1 MPPNPTSKVLVKLSA
16 PERLGYV
23 FEKISFDVP
32 RTHEGAQFMG
42 WWDDATRN
50 QRDQV
55 MKLAHDAKI
64 TVVEALGKLT
74 ESE

>member
-1 MPPNPTSKVLVKLSA
+1 MSDPRSKPLVRLSA

-32 RTHEGAQFMG
+32 RTMEGARFMN
-42 WWDDATRN
+42 WWDASTRN

-55 MKLAHDAKI
+55 MKLAHDEGI
-64 TVVEALGKLT
+64 TVVEALEKLT
-74 ESE
+74 ESA

>member
-1 MPPNPTSKVLVKLSA
+1 MSVSQKSNTLVKLSV

-23 FEKISFDVP
+23 FEKVSFDVP
-32 RTHEGAQFMG
+32 RTLEGARFMN
-42 WWDDATRN
+42 WWDTAERN

-55 MKLAHDAKI
+55 MKLAHDENVTI
-64 TVVEALGKLT
+64 VEALEKFT